1 MYECITEAYDFVSK
15 DLGIDII
22 IRSGDIVEKVI
33 EQYGEMFHSDG
44 LHLND
49 KGRYLA
55 GLGFVHTF
63 NNNQTIKNLYV
74 PEALDK
80 KTCLKYEQLVKK
92 VLD

>member
-1 MYECITEAYDFVSK
+1 MYQCIDETYKYVSK
-15 DLGIDII
+15 DLGINII
-22 IRSGDIVEKVI
+22 IRSGDIIERAI

-63 NNNQTIKNLYV
+63 NNNQMIKDLYV
-74 PEALDK
+74 PSVLDK
-80 KTCLKYEQLVKK
+80 KTCLKYEQLVKET
-92 VLD
+92 LD